1 MTWCTRC
8 QQPFPAAEPPIRQSW
23 QDPQPALPIAA
34 LPQPPRATP
43 FTRTVQFRI
52 LLLAIALI
60 PMVILLLIGSTGLMG
75 TYVLA
80 LGVCRILWYSLVG
93 AGLVRSSRI

>member
-8 QQPFPAAEPPIRQSW
+8 QQPFPAAEQPIRQSW
-23 QDPQPALPIAA
+23 HNQQPALQITAVPV
-34 LPQPPRATP
+34 PPRATA
-43 FTRTVQFRI
+43 FTRTLQFRI
-52 LLLAIALI
+52 LLVAIALM
-60 PMVILLLIGSTGLMG
+60 PMVIMLLAGSTALLG
-75 TYVLA
+75 TYVLT